1 MYSRTDTQ
9 SGPALIPQYMENHG
23 MLLEEHDQNMHPKP
37 HTKLY
42 PIFVPSKTMLNGDIP
57 VTPIGRD
64 GRRDDVGPDPEWEK
78 KSAKLYW
85 VSHGARD
92 VRTGL
97 FVGWVCIES
106 ASGDTPLWSIPRRD
120 SILSHGVLFPT
131 PAPSRFARLT
141 PAPPLP
147 SLTTQRGLATGLNH
161 NKHGGARWRESHR
174 ERLHFL
180 AFDALVLPRHLA
192 PLRTFAERHPALRIV
207 IDHGAKPEIAR
218 GRFADWRRDMAALAA
233 FRHVSVKLSG
243 LLTEAGGQPPVAV
256 RPYAETLLDL
266 FGPDRVLWGSDWPV
280 LRLAGEYQTWL
291 DQCRDIVPA
300 EHHDAVFGANA
311 VAFYR
316 LGA

>member
-1 MYSRTDTQ
+1 MRIDAHQHFWRLADRVGEWPPADLAPIHRDFEPGDLQPLLAAAGIDGTVLVQTMERAADTGYMLGLAEAHAFVRGVVGWTDMKAPGAPAAIATLARHPKLKGLRPMLQ
-9 SGPALIPQYMENHG
+9 SMADDEWIADPALAPAADAMIA
-23 MLLEEHDQNMHPKP
+23 HD
-37 HTKLY
+37 
-42 PIFVPSKTMLNGDIP
+42 
-57 VTPIGRD
+57 
-64 GRRDDVGPDPEWEK
+64 
-78 KSAKLYW
+78 
-85 VSHGARD
+85 
-92 VRTGL
+92 
-97 FVGWVCIES
+97 
-106 ASGDTPLWSIPRRD
+106 
-120 SILSHGVLFPT
+120 
-131 PAPSRFARLT
+131 
-141 PAPPLP
+141 
-147 SLTTQRGLATGLNH
+147 
-161 NKHGGARWRESHR
+161 
-174 ERLHFL
+174 L

-218 GRFADWRRDMAALAA
+218 GRFADWRQDMAALAA

-280 LRLAGEYQTWL
+280 LRLAGDYQTWL